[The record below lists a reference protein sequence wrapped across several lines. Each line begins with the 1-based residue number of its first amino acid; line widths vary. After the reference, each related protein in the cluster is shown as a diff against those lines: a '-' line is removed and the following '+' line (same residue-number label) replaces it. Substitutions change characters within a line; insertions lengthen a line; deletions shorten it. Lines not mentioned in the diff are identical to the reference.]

1 MRAAAVVGAAC
12 VAALTAFGCERG
24 DQSAGSVGTQPAGA
38 ATSSD
43 DERVLPGPAH
53 FPATDTSSQ
62 AASAPG
68 RLTLTYDRTQHP
80 KPVVGTSVDV
90 TAEGLP
96 PNKTLNLDWGTVEG
110 GWVIEDYFHFR
121 GKKYAETTRTLAQAT
136 VDGNGRLA
144 TRFAIPEDFGGVHEV
159 FVRDGNTTLAQGGV
173 EVAQTFE
180 LSPKEGPVG
189 TTIELRVKG
198 LGWRTMES
206 TWVVNWDNQQAGYV
220 TAAGTKGSAVAR
232 FRATGP
238 AGEHTINVLTG
249 YMGQGYLNHE
259 QAPNAYLPVPQFAFR
274 VTPGRAATP
283 AFYAEPYQRQPVPA
297 STGVNGAAAKITPT
311 QGPANTKASLDVT
324 GLPANTPVSLVW
336 GSYEGNRVSG
346 NGFEPIDN
354 ELTKATTTADGRL
367 SLPVSIPDDLGG
379 QHSLSVRAGDRTLAT
394 TYFVVETTIVS
405 MTPASGPA
413 GTPVTI
419 HLKGVGWTEYDNI
432 YVATYDNAYM
442 GYACGFNTAGDVVI
456 HFTAAGT
463 PGVHLIDFYPG
474 IYQGP
479 DGGQQLYRLPQ
490 LTYADDH
497 PGNRIPALRF
507 SFEVTPSR
515 AAPPTLTGNTR

>member
-1 MRAAAVVGAAC
+1 MRAATSLGVALVV
-12 VAALTAFGCERG
+12 ALTASACERAAQPPS
-24 DQSAGSVGTQPAGA
+24 QSSAAPAA
-38 ATSSD
+38 
-43 DERVLPGPAH
+43 
-53 FPATDTSSQ
+53 DTT
-62 AASAPG
+62 AKPSAPAFK
-68 RLTLTYDRTQHP
+68 RLTLTYDKSKTP
-80 KPVVGTSVDV
+80 KPLVGTSIDAS
-90 TAEGLP
+90 AEGLP
-96 PNKTLNLDWGTVEG
+96 PNKTVNVVWGTVDG
-110 GWVIEDYFHFR
+110 GWVIEDYFHFK
-121 GKKYAETTRTLAQAT
+121 GKKYSETARTLVQAT
-136 VDGNGRLA
+136 VDANGRLS

-159 FVRDGNTTLAQGGV
+159 FVRDGETTLAQGGV
-173 EVAQTFE
+173 EVGQTFE
-180 LSPKEGPVG
+180 MTPAQGPVG
-189 TTIELRVKG
+189 TTIQLRVKG

-206 TWVVNWDNQQAGYV
+206 TWVVNWDNQEAGYV
-220 TAAGTKGSAVAR
+220 SATGTRGSAVAR

-238 AGEHTINVLTG
+238 IGDHTINVLTG

-283 AFYAEPYQRQPVPA
+283 AFYAEPYQPQPVPA
-297 STGVNGAAAKITPT
+297 STGVNGASAKITPT
-311 QGPANTKASLDVT
+311 QGPVNTKAALAVT
-324 GLPANTPVSLVW
+324 GLPKNAQVSLVW

-354 ELTKATTTADGRL
+354 ELTKATTTADGRITM
-367 SLPVSIPDDLGG
+367 PVSIPEDLGG
-379 QHSLSVRAGDRTLAT
+379 RHSLSIRSGDTTLAT
-394 TYFVVETTIVS
+394 TYFVIETSIVS

-442 GYACGFNTAGDVVI
+442 GYACGFNTGGDVVV
-456 HFTAAGT
+456 HFTAAGA

-479 DGGQQLYRLPQ
+479 EGGQQLYRLPQ

-507 SFEVTPSR
+507 SFDVTPSGVT
-515 AAPPTLTGNTR
+515 PPPLTGNTK